1 MSEQRELNFLPG
13 PELDLSSAGERGS
26 DLPMLD
32 GFGQRMEAVLQF
44 FPLYELKQKHSL
56 TEYYGFE
63 LGLSLLL
70 YIMEKMLRNSP
81 CTYEDSETFITQ
93 MLSLLLRRPADR
105 KEGIQAARKLIEE
118 ITNHGSPFKYRYFN
132 PLTGREEQFKF
143 RLVEQRPYTSWSGQ
157 DTVVMR
163 LTEKGLDLLFK
174 SREIY
179 HDLHFSVMQLYLD
192 QQIRRGVFDEALK
205 TVGELAVAVE
215 NIEEQCRRKREDV
228 RRNVVDS
235 MKSPDYGRLL
245 RRMEEQLHRE
255 QETFE
260 NLKELVR
267 ETRQRLES
275 ELSTPDNRSRQEK
288 VTRLGSA
295 LNLVA
300 ARHLDLI
307 STRFN
312 LENLVSQMLQESIYQ
327 SMMVR
332 FHIRRE
338 FLGTVIKNNPP
349 GWQLVRTALRPLL
362 RPKPPRLLGPETF
375 LSPQRLL
382 NRERDRPLEME
393 PEEPDYEA
401 WAAYQAAEEERKE
414 RTIKLLKRF
423 FGAILEALT
432 RSKLVETPALAA
444 ATLSPGDAKEEAAAF
459 AYLLLLLHQG
469 RRIHASLPWEY
480 VPGDEDLVE
489 YAFYQLLQERPELA
503 TIGWVRVDTDSKI
516 VQLPHGI
523 ELRNIIM
530 RRVSDDAVQP

>member
-1 MSEQRELNFLPG
+1 
-13 PELDLSSAGERGS
+13 
-26 DLPMLD
+26 
-32 GFGQRMEAVLQF
+32 
-44 FPLYELKQKHSL
+44 
-56 TEYYGFE
+56 
-63 LGLSLLL
+63 
-70 YIMEKMLRNSP
+70 
-81 CTYEDSETFITQ
+81 

-338 FLGTVIKNNPP
+338 FLGTVIK
-349 GWQLVRTALRPLL
+349 
-362 RPKPPRLLGPETF
+362 
-375 LSPQRLL
+375 
-382 NRERDRPLEME
+382 
-393 PEEPDYEA
+393 
-401 WAAYQAAEEERKE
+401 
-414 RTIKLLKRF
+414 TI
-423 FGAILEALT
+423 
-432 RSKLVETPALAA
+432 
-444 ATLSPGDAKEEAAAF
+444 
-459 AYLLLLLHQG
+459 
-469 RRIHASLPWEY
+469 
-480 VPGDEDLVE
+480 
-489 YAFYQLLQERPELA
+489 
-503 TIGWVRVDTDSKI
+503 
-516 VQLPHGI
+516 
-523 ELRNIIM
+523 
-530 RRVSDDAVQP
+530 RRVGSWSGLRCDRCSDRSPLAFWDRKLSSRPSVY